1 MSAAL
6 VACGN
11 PKTTP
16 ADSPERVSG
25 KAFQATPKAKRPAE
39 KRAVRIDIEPISW
52 PVRQEPVRALEP
64 AREPEQVLQGQA
76 LPERVQPERVRL
88 ASSVLQEPAQ
98 APVCWPL
105 APRRVPDAHRRFFRK
120 HNTRQPPE

>member
-6 VACGN
+6 RFS
-11 PKTTP
+11 KTTP

-25 KAFQATPKAKRPAE
+25 RPFWRHPS
-39 KRAVRIDIEPISW
+39 KQNGPLFSGPFVFDFEPISW
-52 PVRQEPVRALEP
+52 PVRQEPAQALEP
-64 AREPEQVLQGQA
+64 ARAPGQVLQGQA
-76 LPERVQPERVRL
+76 PPERVQPELVRL

-98 APVCWPL
+98 APACWPPVL
-105 APRRVPDAHRRFFRK
+105 RQVPDAHRRFFRK